1 MNIKE
6 VAAKA
11 GVSITTVSRVLNSP
25 EKVNVETKKKIIAIM
40 EEMNYTPNW
49 FARNLQNSRTDIIGV
64 LIPDNMQQTN
74 MAIAKGIESI
84 AIQKGN
90 NIILCN
96 TGYSREIEKKHIET
110 LVERKVDGL
119 VMVHSCLRAE
129 DIKYIKEKDVPFVF
143 VGLSAASGGENVVY
157 TNCDAAARD
166 VVRYMT
172 DMGRKRIALLLPE
185 MQNVANAEKLKG
197 YREGLEM
204 SNIDFEENLVVTVEN
219 TIEGGFGAA
228 NRLINEIDT
237 VDAIFAGT
245 DTLAY
250 GAVEAMK
257 QNGLDPQRLGIVGFD
272 GNDEGAI
279 IEPKLTT
286 VSKPSYRMGLTAGR
300 LLFDLIEADRNSD
313 PQAVMIQSRL
323 KIRKSCGNTERVL
336 EIW

>member
-25 EKVNVETKKKIIAIM
+25 EKVNSETKKKIIATM

-74 MAIAKGIESI
+74 MAIAKGIEKI
-84 AIQKGN
+84 AIQRGN

-96 TGYSREIEKKHIET
+96 TGYNREVEKKQIRT

-119 VMVHSCLRAE
+119 VMVYSCLQPE
-129 DIKYIKEKDVPFVF
+129 DMEYIKEKKVPFVF
-143 VGLSAASGGENVVY
+143 VGPSLASENENVVY
-157 TNCDAAARD
+157 TNCRTAAKE
-166 VVRYMT
+166 VVRYLT
-172 DMGRKRIALLLPE
+172 DMGRKRIALILPE
-185 MQNVANAEKLKG
+185 MQSVANEEKLKG
-197 YREGLEM
+197 YKEGLEI
-204 SNIDFEENLVVTVEN
+204 SNIDFETELVVEAEN

-228 NRLINEIDT
+228 NRLINGSGI
-237 VDAIFAGT
+237 VDAVFACT

-257 QNGLDPQRLGIVGFD
+257 QNCLDSQRLGIVGFD

-286 VSKPSYRMGLTAGR
+286 VSKPAYRMGLTAGR
-300 LLFDLIEADRNSD
+300 LLFDLIETDDNSD
-313 PQAVMIQSRL
+313 PQSVMIQSKL